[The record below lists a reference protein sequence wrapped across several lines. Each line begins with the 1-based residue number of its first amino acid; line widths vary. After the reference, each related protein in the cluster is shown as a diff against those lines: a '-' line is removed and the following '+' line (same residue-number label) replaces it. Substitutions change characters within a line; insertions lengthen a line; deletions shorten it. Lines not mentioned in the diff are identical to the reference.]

1 MSKSKEFTKQVLDE
15 IGYYVYVYSDPETNI
30 PFYIG
35 KGKGNRCFNHLFL
48 DNESEKVSKIH
59 EIQSR
64 GQEPKIEI
72 LVRGVDEETA
82 LKVEAAAIDLI
93 GVDKLTNIQKGHHS
107 SEYGRIDVDELN
119 ARSNQVMLA
128 ESDIDINAVLIKIN
142 QAYHYGMSDFEIYE
156 ATRSCWR
163 MSPEKAN
170 EMDYCFA
177 IYDGMIIE
185 VYKIAAWVPCHT
197 TLQGT
202 RENFY
207 DKEIYKK
214 DEKQKR
220 IEFVGTIAEED
231 VRERYKGSLVSDW
244 FKYQNPIYYVFG
256 KNSE

>member
-1 MSKSKEFTKQVLDE
+1 MSKSTEFTKQVIDS
-15 IGYYVYVYSDPETNI
+15 IGYYVYIYSDPETNV

-48 DNESEKVSKIH
+48 DNESEKVAKIK

-64 GQEPKIEI
+64 GLMPKIEI

-119 ARSNQVMLA
+119 TRSNQVMLL
-128 ESDIDINAVLIKIN
+128 EEEINVNAVLIKIN
-142 QAYHYGMSDFEIYE
+142 HMYQYGMTDFEIYE

-163 MSPEKAN
+163 MSMEKAR

-177 IYDGMIIE
+177 VYDGMILE
-185 VYKIAAWVPCHT
+185 VYKIAAWIPCHT

-202 RENFY
+202 RETIY
-207 DKEIYKK
+207 DKEIYEK
-214 DEKQKR
+214 DEKQGR
-220 IEFVGTIAEED
+220 IEFVGNFAEEEIRD
-231 VRERYKGSLVSDW
+231 KYKGSLVSDW
-244 FKYQNPIYYVFG
+244 FKFQNPVYYVYG
-256 KNSE
+256 K